1 MIWQDLFERFWI
13 WVVGIHVDV
22 KISSDQ
28 GGVGEGADQRKKIL
42 KIFKE
47 IFGGLV
53 RRDEKTDKVKFS
65 LD

>member
-1 MIWQDLFERFWI
+1 MINM
-13 WVVGIHVDV
+13 DV

-53 RRDEKTDKVKFS
+53 RKAVETRLNLALMKSTEVIICLK
-65 LD
+65 L